1 MSTPSHDAHK
11 AKRAAFVEKVG
22 LQVESTGWMPRMSG
36 RVLGLLLVSEQPVTQ
51 AEIREE
57 LLASVGA
64 ISSASRELIAKR
76 LARRVSIPGSRHTAM
91 ELHPDA
97 WRSLEED
104 GLRGVQDYS
113 ALARGGLEDF
123 APHSAAARNLQR
135 MRDYFAVVE
144 ERMQHVLGWLDETAP
159 RG

>member
-1 MSTPSHDAHK
+1 MSTPSDDVHK
-11 AKRAAFVEKVG
+11 ATRAAFIEKVG
-22 LQVESTGWMPRMSG
+22 LQVESAGWMPRMSG
-36 RVLGLLLVSEQPVTQ
+36 RMLGLLLVAEHPVTQ

-76 LARRVSIPGSRHTAM
+76 LARRVGVPGSRHTAM

-104 GLRGVQDYS
+104 GMRGVQDYS
-113 ALARGGLEDF
+113 ALARGALEEFPPD
-123 APHSAAARNLQR
+123 STAARNLQR

-144 ERMQHVLGWLDETAP
+144 ERMQHVLRWLDDTAP
-159 RG
+159 RA

>member
-1 MSTPSHDAHK
+1 MSITSEDARR
-11 AKRAAFVEKVG
+11 ARRAAFVERVG
-22 LQVESTGWMPRMSG
+22 LQVESSGWMPRMSG
-36 RVLGLLLVSEQPVTQ
+36 RMLGLLLVSERPITQ

-64 ISSASRELIAKR
+64 ISAASRELIAKR

-91 ELHPDA
+91 ELHPEA

-104 GLRGVQDYS
+104 GLRGVHDYS
-113 ALARGGLEDF
+113 ALAKDGLEDF
-123 APHSAAARNLQR
+123 DPDSTAARNLER

-144 ERMQHVLGWLDETAP
+144 ERMRHVLSWLDETAP
-159 RG
+159 RA

>member
-1 MSTPSHDAHK
+1 MSTPSDEAQK

-36 RVLGLLLVSEQPVTQ
+36 RMLGLLLVSENPITQ

-64 ISSASRELIAKR
+64 ISSASRELLAKR

-113 ALARGGLEDF
+113 ALAKDGLDGF
-123 APHSAAARNLQR
+123 APDSAAARNLGR

-144 ERMQHVLGWLDETAP
+144 ERMRHVLSWLDETAP
-159 RG
+159 RA